1 MILAVDELEPGMI
14 LDEAVRTHQDQ
25 LLLEAG
31 RRITERSIR
40 LFKTWGIRRVAVRL
54 PGERAKVAVSQAMPE
69 DEEGIPWRL
78 KERCGRGWDD
88 PVMRELLR
96 AAARQLRLRRPAS
109 EG

>member
-1 MILAVDELEPGMI
+1 MILAIDELEPGMI
-14 LDEAVRTHQDQ
+14 LDEPVRTHQDR

-54 PGERAKVAVSQAMPE
+54 PGEKGKPPVSEAIPQ
-69 DEEGIPWRL
+69 DEERILRRL
-78 KERCGRGWDD
+78 EGRSGEGGND

-96 AAARQLRLRRPAS
+96 AAARQLRLRRLAG